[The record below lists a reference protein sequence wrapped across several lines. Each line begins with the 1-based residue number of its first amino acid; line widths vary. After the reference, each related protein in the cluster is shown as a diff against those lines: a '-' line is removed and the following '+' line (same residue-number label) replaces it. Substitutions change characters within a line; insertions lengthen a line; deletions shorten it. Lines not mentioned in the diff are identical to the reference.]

1 MRRRLFPL
9 LVLLILVLA
18 GLLVWAWSTDA
29 VLKAKCGNAGGTWD
43 TEARI
48 CALRVSPA
56 RP

>member
-29 VLKAKCGNAGGTWD
+29 VPKAKCGNAGGTWD